1 VDLLWNGGIGTFVKS
16 SQELND
22 HVGDKTNDAIRIN
35 GSDLNC
41 QVVVEGGNLGFT
53 QLGRIEFALKGGRIY
68 TDFIDNSAGVD
79 CSDHEVNVK
88 ILLNGIVG
96 NEDMTLKQRNELL
109 SEMTDDVGALVLKD
123 NYMQT
128 QALSM
133 ATRRALKNH
142 DLYIRFMEDM
152 INSGA
157 LDREIEFLPD
167 EKTLQERR
175 GQNKT
180 LTAPEIAVLLA
191 YSKIQ
196 LKDDILRSDVPEDL
210 YLAEVIATAFPPA
223 ISERFRDAML
233 NHSLRREIIA
243 TQMSNAIVNYM
254 GITFVSRVKE
264 ETGASVDAIV
274 RAYYIANEVYS
285 ANALF
290 QKIEALDYT
299 IDSSVQY
306 DMMLSV
312 TRLLRRATRWILRN
326 HRNEL
331 HNIADIVALYKPE
344 TNVLYDSMPDLLSG
358 AARSY
363 FDHFLKIYI
372 EAGVPKALAKRTAI
386 TIAMFS
392 GLDIIAASLEHDF
405 DPKQMAVIY
414 FKLGA
419 QLELGWLRASIISQ
433 VEETHWD
440 ALGKAALRDDI
451 DLQQRELTIIVMLL
465 SKNCADSSASLQ
477 NWLAIHKLL
486 IERWQRVLLGL
497 KNANAIEFVMYA
509 VTIRELF
516 ELTQASKL
524 SVRETQES

>member
-1 VDLLWNGGIGTFVKS
+1 
-16 SQELND
+16 
-22 HVGDKTNDAIRIN
+22 
-35 GSDLNC
+35 
-41 QVVVEGGNLGFT
+41 
-53 QLGRIEFALKGGRIY
+53 
-68 TDFIDNSAGVD
+68 
-79 CSDHEVNVK
+79 
-88 ILLNGIVG
+88 
-96 NEDMTLKQRNELL
+96 
-109 SEMTDDVGALVLKD
+109 
-123 NYMQT
+123 
-128 QALSM
+128 
-133 ATRRALKNH
+133 
-142 DLYIRFMEDM
+142 MEDM

-167 EKTLQERR
+167 DKTLQERR

-196 LKDDILRSDVPEDL
+196 LKEDILHSDVPEDT
-210 YLAEVIATAFPPA
+210 YLADIMATAFPSA
-223 ISERFRDAML
+223 ISQRFREAML

-254 GITFVSRVKE
+254 GITFINRVKE

-274 RAYYIANEVYS
+274 RAYCIANEVFS
-285 ANALF
+285 ANGLW
-290 QKIEALDYT
+290 QEIEALDYT
-299 IDSSVQY
+299 IDSAIQY

-344 TNVLYDSMPDLLSG
+344 TSVLYDSMPELLSG
-358 AARSY
+358 AGRSY
-363 FDHFLKIYI
+363 YDHFLQLYTD
-372 EAGVPKALAKRTAI
+372 AGVPVTLAKRVAI

-392 GLDIIAASLEHDF
+392 GLDIIAASLEHHF
-405 DPKQMAVIY
+405 DPKQMAQTY

-419 QLELGWLRASIISQ
+419 QLELGWLRASVISQ

-451 DLQQRELTIIVMLL
+451 DLQQRELTTVVMLL
-465 SKNCADSSASLQ
+465 SENCADIPASLQ
-477 NWLAIHKLL
+477 KWLDAHQSL

-497 KNANAIEFVMYA
+497 KNTNTIEFVMYA
-509 VTIRELF
+509 VAIRELF

-524 SVRETQES
+524 SVKETVA